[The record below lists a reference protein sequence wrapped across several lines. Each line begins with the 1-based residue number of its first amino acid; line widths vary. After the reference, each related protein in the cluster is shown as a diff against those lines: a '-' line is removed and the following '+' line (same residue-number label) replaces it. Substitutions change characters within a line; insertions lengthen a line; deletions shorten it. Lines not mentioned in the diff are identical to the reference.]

1 MFFQKNQPKRTY
13 RFDEIFRRLLL
24 QLETL
29 EKASE
34 NVYEI
39 LKTIISTLEAK
50 GGSLFLF
57 QIPTKIFAL
66 KKWVGE
72 KPLNV
77 SVTGDYEFIDYLK
90 RIHSPL
96 FKDEVLKDGRFLEV
110 RPAGIHYFTQL
121 SCVAVVPLIVKNQW
135 VGLLNLGRNLSGRD
149 YTEEDRG
156 ILSLL
161 GYWLAHNL
169 SNAHLYDEVQA
180 QNKKL
185 SEITEMKNE
194 LMANVT
200 HELRTP
206 LNGIMGLTSLVLEG
220 ADGEINEEQKRHL
233 EMIHS
238 AGESLLEIVN
248 NILSLIKIDSGKG
261 VAEIRRLDLVKIV
274 GEIANLFEGIFE
286 NASNHFQFQ
295 IPRDLTVYGNED
307 QVRTILMNLMGNA
320 AKFTKNGQ
328 IEIFAQRSGD
338 MAKICV
344 KDTGIGIVDED
355 QIKIFEEFRQGD
367 GSITRSHGGTGLGLA
382 ITKKIVEMHGGRI
395 WVDSIHGK
403 GSEFYFTLPTKPV
416 GIPSTEVA

>member
-1 MFFQKNQPKRTY
+1 MLFKKNQPQRTY
-13 RFDEIFRRLLL
+13 RFDEIFRRLIL

-39 LKTIISTLEAK
+39 LKTIISTLEAT

-57 QIPTKIFAL
+57 QPSSRIFNL

-77 SVTGDYEFIDYLK
+77 SVTGDYEFVDYIK
-90 RIHSPL
+90 RVQTPI
-96 FKDEVLKDGRFLEV
+96 FKDEVLKDNRYIEM
-110 RPAGIHYFTQL
+110 RAAGIHYFTQL
-121 SCVAVVPLIVKNQW
+121 SCVAVVPLIVKGKW
-135 VGLLNLGRNLSGRD
+135 IGLLNLGRNLNGRD
-149 YTEEDRG
+149 YNEEDRD

-169 SNAHLYDEVQA
+169 SNSLLFDEVQA

-185 SEITEMKNE
+185 ADITEVKNE

-206 LNGIMGLTSLVLEG
+206 LNGILGLTNLIREG
-220 ADGEINEEQKRHL
+220 EDGEINEDQKRHL

-238 AGESLLEIVN
+238 AGEALLEIVN
-248 NILSLIKIDSGKG
+248 NILSLIKIDSGKA
-261 VAEIRRLDLVKIV
+261 VSDIRKLDLVKMV
-274 GEIANLFEGIFE
+274 GEIASLFEGIFANQE
-286 NASNHFQFQ
+286 NHFQFQ
-295 IPRDLTVYGNED
+295 IPNDLTVYGDED
-307 QVRTILMNLMGNA
+307 QVRTLFMNLMGNA

-338 MAKICV
+338 MARICV
-344 KDTGIGIVDED
+344 KDTGIGIPDND
-355 QIKIFEEFRQGD
+355 QTKIFEEFRQGD

-382 ITKKIVEMHGGRI
+382 IAKKIVEMHGGRI
-395 WVDSIHGK
+395 WVDSIFGK
-403 GSEFYFTLPTKPV
+403 GSEFYFTLPLKPV
-416 GIPSTEVA
+416 GIPSTEVN